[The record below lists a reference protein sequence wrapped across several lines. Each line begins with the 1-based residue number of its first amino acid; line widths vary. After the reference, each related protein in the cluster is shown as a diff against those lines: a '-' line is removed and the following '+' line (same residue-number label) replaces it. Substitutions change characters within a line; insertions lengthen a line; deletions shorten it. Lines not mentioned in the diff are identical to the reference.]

1 MNPSNCQLSHGWCGG
16 IFPAASSG
24 FPSPQN
30 LQTPRPHPRRASHRR
45 LRAPASPQRSP
56 GSAGAPSPSPGTLVS
71 AASALGL
78 KQLLCHSAT
87 VRARPRPRAR
97 GLSGGGGRR
106 AQGTGRSQ
114 RRCEPLLLLLRRQ
127 RAPAVPEGKALFFL
141 NRGSSPSE
149 ELRSVVPLPVWFKAG
164 SGPAVILLVNFVKSL
179 LEKSWQCT
187 AAAGVEVACVEGGS
201 YAREADGQ
209 NEAVCVSSTRFS
221 DQRPGG
227 GHRFPCT
234 CHQFLNSYRF
244 PS

>member
-30 LQTPRPHPRRASHRR
+30 FQTPRPHPRRASHRR

-106 AQGTGRSQ
+106 GRDGPSG
-114 RRCEPLLLLLRRQ
+114 
-127 RAPAVPEGKALFFL
+127 AA
-141 NRGSSPSE
+141 SPCCCCCAGN
-149 ELRSVVPLPVWFKAG
+149 VPLPFPREKLSSSLTVA
-164 SGPAVILLVNFVKSL
+164 AVLPRS
-179 LEKSWQCT
+179 C
-187 AAAGVEVACVEGGS
+187 
-201 YAREADGQ
+201 ARW
-209 NEAVCVSSTRFS
+209 
-221 DQRPGG
+221 
-227 GHRFPCT
+227 FPCLYGSRLGLGR
-234 CHQFLNSYRF
+234 Q
-244 PS
+244 

>member
-1 MNPSNCQLSHGWCGG
+1 MVRGDIPCCFLRLSLTAEPSNPTTPPAPRVPPPAPGTCFAAAQPGLCGSTLSLSRYARFGCLRSRVEATPLPQCHREGAA
-16 IFPAASSG
+16 PAAG
-24 FPSPQN
+24 QGP
-30 LQTPRPHPRRASHRR
+30 LW
-45 LRAPASPQRSP
+45 
-56 GSAGAPSPSPGTLVS
+56 G
-71 AASALGL
+71 
-78 KQLLCHSAT
+78 
-87 VRARPRPRAR
+87 R
-97 GLSGGGGRR
+97 G